1 MTLLILTNDDGI
13 EAPGI
18 RALQDALQTDA
29 VQNALSSS
37 AANSV
42 QGVIVAPD
50 APHSGCSHQMN
61 RGGAIAI
68 DQRKDEKG
76 HYEYAIGGTPADC
89 SRVALRHLHPEA
101 DWVLSG
107 INAGGNMGADVYLS
121 GTVAAV
127 REAVLLRKP
136 GIALSQYRYRTQP
149 FNWKRATR
157 LAAKVLAELMSR
169 PIVEGEFWNVNFP
182 APPLDGSADDPEM
195 VFCEGCTQ
203 PLPLEFEVDELGF
216 RYAGAYENRPRDS
229 GRDVEVCLS
238 GRISIVKVQLW
249 ATLQEG

>member
-13 EAPGI
+13 DAPGI
-18 RALQDALQTDA
+18 RALQAALPPSEQ
-29 VQNALSSS
+29 S
-37 AANSV
+37 
-42 QGVIVAPD
+42 VIVAPD

-68 DQRKDEKG
+68 NERLAPKG
-76 HYEYAIGGTPADC
+76 DREYAIGGTPADC
-89 SRVALRHLHPEA
+89 SRVALSHLHPDA

-136 GIALSQYRYRTQP
+136 GIALSQYRYRSQP
-149 FNWKRATR
+149 IDWPRATQ
-157 LAAKVLAELMSR
+157 LAQKVLNKLMDQPMSD
-169 PIVEGEFWNVNFP
+169 GEFWNVNFP
-182 APPLDGSADDPEM
+182 APPLDGSVDNPDI

-203 PLPLEFEVDELGF
+203 PLPLECSVDETGF
-216 RYAGAYENRPRDS
+216 RYTGAYESRPRDA
-229 GRDVEVCLS
+229 GRDVDVCLS
-238 GRISIVKVQLW
+238 GRISVVKMKLW
-249 ATLQEG
+249 